1 MLSAE
6 HETST
11 YGMKSS
17 CRASRRIPIS
27 HAHLKEE
34 ETMNIH
40 KSAEDYLEMILMLR
54 EQKGYAR
61 SIDIA
66 SSLGVTKPSVSFAM
80 KNLRENGY
88 ILMDESN
95 YITLTEK
102 GMEIARRIYDRHKAL
117 TAFLL
122 RIGVDEETAR
132 DDACKIEHD
141 ISDETYHAILREIG
155 QE

>member
-1 MLSAE
+1 M
-6 HETST
+6 TT
-11 YGMKSS
+11 
-17 CRASRRIPIS
+17 
-27 HAHLKEE
+27 

-40 KSAEDYLEMILMLR
+40 KSAEDYLEMILMLG

-66 SSLGVTKPSVSFAM
+66 ASLGVTKPSVSFAM

-102 GMEIARRIYDRHKAL
+102 GLEIAQRIYDRHKAL
-117 TAFLL
+117 TAFLIK
-122 RIGVDEETAR
+122 IGVGEENAR

-155 QE
+155 EE